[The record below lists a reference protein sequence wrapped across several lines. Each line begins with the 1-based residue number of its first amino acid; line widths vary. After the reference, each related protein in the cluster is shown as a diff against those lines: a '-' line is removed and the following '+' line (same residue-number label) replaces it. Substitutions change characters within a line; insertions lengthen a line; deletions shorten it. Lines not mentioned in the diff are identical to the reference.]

1 MGETISAISTAH
13 GVGAISIVR
22 VSGKNA
28 LQIASKICRVEERF
42 FQPRFAHLLT
52 IYNSSGEKLDR
63 GIVIYFKN
71 PNSFTGEDIVE
82 FQTHGGVVLSKMIL
96 KETLFF
102 GARPA
107 RGGEFSQRAFL
118 NGKMDMTEVEAVG
131 NLIEAKSEEAVK
143 ELSKQLHGE
152 LKNLVSKIRSE
163 LLNILAHSEVT
174 IDYAEEDL
182 PEDIEESIEQKL
194 SEIEKELKSL
204 SIKSKSRNRIFEG
217 FKISII
223 GKPNVGKSSF
233 LNMLLNYERAIVS
246 PIEGTTRDSVEEYLT
261 IGTHLVKIVD
271 TAGIRESSDFVEKI
285 GIERSLKAVEESDF
299 VLAIFDS
306 SRKLDG
312 EDTKILEILKK
323 FQNEKSILVILNK
336 SDLEQKIDEIQNFPN
351 ILISAKNG
359 NSDEVHSQIETT
371 LNSLNSSSESGTIL
385 SSIRQINAVE
395 KTLDAIQ
402 ESKESLE
409 FGELEIFSFKI
420 EEAIREISSISKPYE
435 YGEML
440 DEMFGNF
447 CLGK

>member
-1 MGETISAISTAH
+1 MSETISAISTAH
-13 GVGAISIVR
+13 GIGAISIVR
-22 VSGKNA
+22 VSGKKA
-28 LQIASKICRVEERF
+28 LQIASKICRVEETF
-42 FQPRFAHLLT
+42 FKPRFAHLLT
-52 IYNSSGEKLDR
+52 IYNSKSEKLDR

-71 PNSFTGEDIVE
+71 PNSFTSEDIIE
-82 FQTHGGVVLSKMIL
+82 FQTHGGVVLSQMIL

-194 SEIEKELKSL
+194 SEIENELESL
-204 SIKSKSRNRIFEG
+204 LIKSKSRNRIFEG

-299 VLAIFDS
+299 VLALFDS
-306 SRKLDG
+306 SRKLG
-312 EDTKILEILKK
+312 NEDIKILEILKK
-323 FQNEKSILVILNK
+323 FQNQKSILVILNK
-336 SDLEQKIDEIQNFPN
+336 SDLERKLDSIPDFQN
-351 ILISAKNG
+351 ILISAKSG
-359 NSDEVHSQIETT
+359 NSDEVHSQIETA

-409 FGELEIFSFKI
+409 FGELEIFSLKI